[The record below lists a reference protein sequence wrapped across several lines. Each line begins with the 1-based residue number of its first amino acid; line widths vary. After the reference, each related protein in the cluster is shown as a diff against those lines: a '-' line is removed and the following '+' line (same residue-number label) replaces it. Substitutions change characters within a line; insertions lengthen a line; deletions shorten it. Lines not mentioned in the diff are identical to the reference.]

1 MSSEL
6 VALSKRLS
14 WLLRH
19 GANESGL
26 AMDQAGWSEIDD
38 VLAVLAI
45 TRSELDL
52 AVSQNDKGRLVVAG
66 SRIRAC
72 QGHSLEG
79 TPVTREAL
87 ETSWGV
93 FYPDRP
99 LWHGTPVAAIEGIAS
114 RGIMPGQ
121 RSHVHLAAGPDSHV
135 GKRSSVDFLVEVS
148 PARLN
153 DAGIGIFLA
162 PNGVVLARR
171 VPAEAIT
178 GLRPT
183 SRAGR
188 QDEYH
193 ALGLL
198 GLPPYH
204 GGAGTE

>member
-52 AVSQNDKGRLVVAG
+52 AVSQNDKGRLSSQGAG
-66 SRIRAC
+66 FRAC

-135 GKRSSVDFLVEVS
+135 GKRSSVDFLVGRCLLPASTTPALAFSSLPMGSSS
-148 PARLN
+148 PVGCRQ
-153 DAGIGIFLA
+153 
-162 PNGVVLARR
+162 RR
-171 VPAEAIT
+171 
-178 GLRPT
+178 
-183 SRAGR
+183 
-188 QDEYH
+188 
-193 ALGLL
+193 
-198 GLPPYH
+198 
-204 GGAGTE
+204 

>member
-19 GANESGL
+19 GAGESGL
-26 AMDQAGWSEIDD
+26 AMDEAGWSEVDD
-38 VLAVLAI
+38 VLRVLAV
-45 TRSELDL
+45 TRAELDL
-52 AVSQNDKGRLVVAG
+52 AVSQNDKGRLIVAG
-66 SRIRAC
+66 SGIRAC

-79 TPVTREAL
+79 MPVTREAL
-87 ETSWGV
+87 EASWEV
-93 FYPDRP
+93 FYPDGP
-99 LWHGTPVAAIEGIAS
+99 LWHGTRTVAIDGIAGEGIVA
-114 RGIMPGQ
+114 GQ

-135 GKRSSVDFLVEVS
+135 GKRSSVDFLIEVS

-178 GLRPT
+178 GLRPA

-188 QDEYH
+188 ASEHH

-198 GLPPYH
+198 GLTPERD
-204 GGAGTE
+204 GAGSG